1 MLLIVLYIL
10 LAIIVLIAAV
20 LSIKV
25 SLIADYSK
33 SFHLNVK
40 YLFLDIPVYPQGEK
54 KPKKEKEK
62 KEEETPPAEEEQK
75 AKKGGPNPIKTFMN
89 NEGVSGVIGLINDAV
104 RILKGFF
111 GSIFRHVVFDQLFL
125 TIVVAGRDAA
135 DTAIKYGRV
144 SSAVFPQLGY
154 ICSHM
159 KVKEYDADVSPDF
172 LADVSTAEFHFKIS
186 FRPIFLVGAALA
198 LAVKLLFKVVFKLLF
213 SKPQS
218 SDNNINK
225 NKVKQGGAQ

>member
-1 MLLIVLYIL
+1 MIVLYIL

-25 SLIADYSK
+25 SVIADYSK
-33 SFHLNVK
+33 NFYLKVK
-40 YLFLDIPVYPQGEK
+40 YLFLEIPVYPSSGK
-54 KPKKEKEK
+54 KSKKEKPAKEAK
-62 KEEETPPAEEEQK
+62 KDVPAEEQGT
-75 AKKGGPNPIKTFMN
+75 KKGGKNPIKTFLE
-89 NEGVSGVIGLINDAV
+89 NEGVSGVVGLINDTA
-104 RILKGFF
+104 RIIGGFF
-111 GSIFRHVVFDQLFL
+111 GSIFRHVIFDELFL

-144 SSAVFPQLGY
+144 SANVFPPLGY
-154 ICSHM
+154 ICSYA

-186 FRPIFLVGAALA
+186 FRPIFLLGAILV
-198 LAVKLLFKVVFKLLF
+198 LAVKMLFKVIFKLLF

-218 SDNNINK
+218 SNQNINK
-225 NKVKQGGAQ
+225 NKIKQGGAQ